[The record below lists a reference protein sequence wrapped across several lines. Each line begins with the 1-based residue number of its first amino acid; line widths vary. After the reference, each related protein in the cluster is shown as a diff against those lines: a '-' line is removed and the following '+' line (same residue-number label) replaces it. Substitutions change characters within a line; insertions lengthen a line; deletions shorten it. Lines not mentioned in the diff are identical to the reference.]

1 MSNKFPFFHLIKRP
15 SRALKKYNYDLHLSC
30 YVKPNSSFNRVTA
43 VGTNRI
49 DVSVTAAPRDGA
61 ANFAV
66 SQIIADVSLKRLK
79 RFTETYTSQQILTI
93 SLTLIQVFQVPKST
107 VEVIRGAK
115 ARQKTL
121 CITELSIG
129 DDQEAFLQQAT
140 QALVNA
146 TERKHSR

>member
-1 MSNKFPFFHLIKRP
+1 MSNKFTLFHLIKRP
-15 SRALKKYNYDLHLSC
+15 SRGLTKYNYDLHLSC
-30 YVKPNSSFNRVTA
+30 YVKPNSSSNRVTA

-66 SQIIADVSLKRLK
+66 SQIIADV
-79 RFTETYTSQQILTI
+79 
-93 SLTLIQVFQVPKST
+93 FQVPKST

-121 CITELSIG
+121 CIAELSIG

-146 TERKHSR
+146 TERKRSR